1 MDDWM
6 PTALFQMLQLKPD
19 QRLLLLNPPQGYA
32 THLASELA
40 GVPLLAES
48 QEKMEAVL
56 LFINNLAEVSRLA
69 PVAIRLVLPDG
80 LLWIAY
86 PKGSSRIKTD
96 VNRDTLWKTIE
107 PTGWRPVR
115 QIAIDEVWSA
125 MRFRPSSQVGK

>member
-1 MDDWM
+1 M
-6 PTALFQMLQLKPD
+6 PTSLSQKLQLKLD

-48 QEKMEAVL
+48 QEQMEAVL

-69 PVAIRLVLPDG
+69 PEAIRLVLPDG

-86 PKGSSRIKTD
+86 PKGGSRIKTD
-96 VNRDTLWKTIE
+96 VNRDILWQTLE

-115 QIAIDEVWSA
+115 QIALDEIWSA
-125 MRFRPSSQVGK
+125 MRFRPAGQVGR

>member
-1 MDDWM
+1 M
-6 PTALFQMLQLKPD
+6 PTSLSQKLQLKLD

-48 QEKMEAVL
+48 QEQMEAVL

-69 PVAIRLVLPDG
+69 PEAIRLVLPDG

-96 VNRDTLWKTIE
+96 VNRDILWQTLE

-115 QIAIDEVWSA
+115 QIALDEIWSA
-125 MRFRPSSQVGK
+125 MRFRPAGQVGR

>member
-1 MDDWM
+1 M
-6 PTALFQMLQLKPD
+6 PTSLSQKLQLKLD

-48 QEKMEAVL
+48 QEQMEAVL

-69 PVAIRLVLPDG
+69 PEAIRLALPDG

-96 VNRDTLWKTIE
+96 VNRDILWQTLE

-115 QIAIDEVWSA
+115 QIALDEIWSA
-125 MRFRPSSQVGK
+125 MRFRPAGQVGR

>member
-6 PTALFQMLQLKPD
+6 PTALFQKLQLKPD

-32 THLASELA
+32 AHLASELA

-48 QEKMEAVL
+48 QEQVDAAL
-56 LFINNLAEVSRLA
+56 LFVNNLAEVASLA
-69 PVAIRLVLPDG
+69 TSAIRLVKADG

-86 PKGSSRIKTD
+86 PKVSSKLKTD
-96 VNRDTLWKTIE
+96 VNRDTLWKTVE

-115 QIAIDEVWSA
+115 QIALDEVWSA